1 MKFLSPS
8 TACLLAMGSTFVDA
22 RGYGSLLAP
31 RNYHYNRLNNPFDLV
46 SEFFSTPFYSNSLM
60 LQQAAAESRLA
71 RSAPRYWIA
80 EENGVIELSM
90 EVPGV
95 LAKDLEVELEGDE
108 LIRIKGTR
116 KRSTG
121 GSVESFDFDQSFRL
135 AEDID
140 VEQLTVNLS
149 AGILRIRVPK
159 KEKTVK
165 KLPVVS
171 DVNDEVVEVK
181 PISDINENHETID
194 GLDITE
200 DA

>member
-1 MKFLSPS
+1 MKLLSPS
-8 TACLLAMGSTFVDA
+8 TACLLVMGSTFVDA
-22 RGYGSLLAP
+22 RRNGSLLAP
-31 RNYHYNRLNNPFDLV
+31 RNYQYNRLSNPFDLV

-71 RSAPRYWIA
+71 RSAPRYSIV
-80 EENGVIELSM
+80 EENGVIELLM

-95 LAKDLEVELEGDE
+95 LAEDLEVELEGNE

-116 KRSTG
+116 KRSVG
-121 GSVESFDFDQSFRL
+121 GSVESFDFDQAFRL

-140 VEQLTVNLS
+140 VEKLTVNLS

-159 KEKTVK
+159 KEKMVR
-165 KLPVVS
+165 KLPIVA
-171 DVNDEVVEVK
+171 DVNDKVVEVK
-181 PISDINENHETID
+181 PVSDSSENHETIE